1 MLYLHTCLCYVAS
14 PAFFPLPLLFEI
26 VLSGCKYED
35 QSTYQKWFIQCFLQ
49 CGVSY
54 EQIVNTLGE
63 LIDLK
68 PDKKDNNNNEWNE
81 LTGFKW
87 NVLVYGTRTK

>member
-1 MLYLHTCLCYVAS
+1 M
-14 PAFFPLPLLFEI
+14 
-26 VLSGCKYED
+26 
-35 QSTYQKWFIQCFLQ
+35 
-49 CGVSY
+49 
-54 EQIVNTLGE
+54 NTLGE

-87 NVLVYGTRTK
+87 NVLVYGTRAK